1 VIVLVVQTLACL
13 LEVAAEEGLLP
24 FVEALE
30 ELVVVDLLPFVEAL
44 EELVVVGLLPF
55 VEALEELDCA

>member
-1 VIVLVVQTLACL
+1 MIVLVVQTLACL

-30 ELVVVDLLPFVEAL
+30 ELVVV
-44 EELVVVGLLPF
+44 EEMNHWKS
-55 VEALEELDCA
+55 LEELDCA